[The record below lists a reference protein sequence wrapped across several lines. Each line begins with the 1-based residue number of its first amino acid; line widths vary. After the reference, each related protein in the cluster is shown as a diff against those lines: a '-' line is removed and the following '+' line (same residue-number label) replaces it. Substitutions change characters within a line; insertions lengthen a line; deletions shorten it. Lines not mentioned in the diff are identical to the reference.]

1 MKNILDGNKAWAKK
15 AAQEDPSLFTRMAAG
30 QSPKYL
36 YFGCSDSRIPA
47 NHILGL
53 GAGEVST
60 YHMCSVCVS
69 SNTLIIFMLMI

>member
-1 MKNILDGNKAWAKK
+1 MKNILEGNKSWAER
-15 AAQEDPSLFTRMAAG
+15 ASEEDPSLFKRMAAG

-53 GAGEVST
+53 GAGEVSHDH
-60 YHMCSVCVS
+60 YPLP
-69 SNTLIIFMLMI
+69 NTTVA